1 MKQLEPI
8 LFIVLIFA
16 VFYFLLIRPQRKRQ
30 RETQQMQQ
38 NLRPGSEVVTT
49 AGMYARVVAFEGD
62 DSVLLEVAPGVT
74 CRYLKQAIMR
84 VVPDATAQ
92 AAAAPT
98 PVVDATPEPAEEPA
112 ADEAAATTEAQN
124 DAKPEAEA
132 ATTEAENEPKP
143 EEPAADGAAGAAAT
157 TEPAEATGTD
167 GTATDGTSPEGKADA
182 EPAKAEAAKA
192 EESGTAK
199 GEQRSPS

>member
-38 NLRPGSEVVTT
+38 ALQPGTEVVTT

-84 VVPDATAQ
+84 VVPDATTQ
-92 AAAAPT
+92 AAATSAPA
-98 PVVDATPEPAEEPA
+98 VDATPEPADVVVDQAGEKP
-112 ADEAAATTEAQN
+112 EAGT
-124 DAKPEAEA
+124 DDKAKPEAEA
-132 ATTEAENEPKP
+132 ADQ
-143 EEPAADGAAGAAAT
+143 PAAETADG
-157 TEPAEATGTD
+157 
-167 GTATDGTSPEGKADA
+167 KA
-182 EPAKAEAAKA
+182 EPADAAAEAKAAEGSSPDGKLNGTEAKA

-199 GEQRSPS
+199 GDQRSAS

>member
-38 NLRPGSEVVTT
+38 SLQPGAEVVTT
-49 AGMYARVVAFEGD
+49 AGMYARVVAFEGN

-74 CRYLKQAIMR
+74 CKYLKQAIMR
-84 VVPDATAQ
+84 VAPDAAAQ
-92 AAAAPT
+92 ATATPT
-98 PVVDATPEPAEEPA
+98 PVVDATPEPVEDTSGKAADAETEAKADATTETAAKADEPA
-112 ADEAAATTEAQN
+112 AEDADAAS
-124 DAKPEAEA
+124 
-132 ATTEAENEPKP
+132 
-143 EEPAADGAAGAAAT
+143 EPAQPKAAVDGAS
-157 TEPAEATGTD
+157 PD
-167 GTATDGTSPEGKADA
+167 GTADGTE
-182 EPAKAEAAKA
+182 EAKA

-199 GEQRSPS
+199 DDERSPS